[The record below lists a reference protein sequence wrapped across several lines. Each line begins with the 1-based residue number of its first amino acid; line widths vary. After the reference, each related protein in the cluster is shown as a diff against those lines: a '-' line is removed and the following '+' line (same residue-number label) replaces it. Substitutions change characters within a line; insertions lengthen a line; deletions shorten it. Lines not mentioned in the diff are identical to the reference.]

1 MSLRFDID
9 EIQSEVERLIRRC
22 PIGNLIEIAEE
33 LKIFNVD
40 LESPIK
46 IRRLIAEAFD
56 EIESPQDKITLF
68 ASLHS
73 FLPDIKTNFNKPSQF
88 NMF

>member
-56 EIESPQDKITLF
+56 EIESPCCIYVNTELF
-68 ASLHS
+68 ALYLWSLRS
-73 FLPDIKTNFNKPSQF
+73 KFALF
-88 NMF
+88 